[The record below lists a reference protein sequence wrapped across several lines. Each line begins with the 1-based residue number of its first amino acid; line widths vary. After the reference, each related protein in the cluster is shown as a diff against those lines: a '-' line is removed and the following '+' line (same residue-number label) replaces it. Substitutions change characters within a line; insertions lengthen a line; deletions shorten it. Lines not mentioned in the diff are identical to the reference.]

1 MNDSTRSNDTAD
13 ARLRHALQTLPGGEP
28 PLGFARAVAAM
39 AEDGARQARGDR
51 GWLLLPVLAF
61 LPPAVFVAAR
71 DGDGWRQALEALAQA
86 LGGAAGL
93 GWVGAMAGCLA
104 LSWALSRL
112 RAGPR
117 RHRA

>member
-1 MNDSTRSNDTAD
+1 MNDSTRSNDTAEP
-13 ARLRHALQTLPGGEP
+13 RLRHALRTLPGGEP
-28 PLGFARAVAAM
+28 PMGFARAVAAM
-39 AEDGARQARGDR
+39 AEGDAQRARGER
-51 GWLLLPVLAF
+51 RWLLLPVLVF
-61 LPPAVFVAAR
+61 LPAAAIMAVR
-71 DGDGWRQALEALAQA
+71 DGDGWQAAAAALVEA

-93 GWVGAMAGCLA
+93 GWVGAMGGCLA